1 MSTYAAFIMKILAID
16 FSTAR
21 RSVALA
27 ESHAGSVRIIARAE
41 EQHGQATHA
50 FALIDQVLREAGHER
65 DAIECL
71 ALGLGPGSYAGIR
84 VSLAL
89 AQGWQLATGVKAV
102 GISSIECLAETAR
115 AAGHRGPA
123 SLVVDAQRGEFY
135 LADCILTDDAFE
147 LTQPLAIVS
156 RGKIER
162 RLADGQAV
170 FGPDATTA
178 GMAGLRELYPEAT
191 RLASLTAT
199 GHREFVPAEA
209 LEPIYLRATSF
220 VKARKPERVY

>member
-1 MSTYAAFIMKILAID
+1 MKILAID

-27 ESHAGSVRIIARAE
+27 ESQDGNVQIIARAE

-50 FALIDQVLREAGHER
+50 FALIDNLLREGGYER
-65 DAIECL
+65 GAIECL
-71 ALGLGPGSYAGIR
+71 VVGLGPGSYAGIR

-89 AQGWQLATGVKAV
+89 AQGWQLATGVKVV

-135 LADCILTDDAFE
+135 LADCRLTDDTFE
-147 LTQPLAIVS
+147 LTQPLEIVS
-156 RGKIER
+156 RREIER
-162 RLADGQAV
+162 RLAEDMTV
-170 FGPDATTA
+170 FAPDAPAT
-178 GMAGLRELYPEAT
+178 GIAGLRELYPDAAK
-191 RLASLTAT
+191 LASLTAT
-199 GHREFVPAEA
+199 GHREFVPAEV

-220 VKARKPERVY
+220 VKAPKPERVY

>member
-1 MSTYAAFIMKILAID
+1 MKILAID
-16 FSTAR
+16 FSTPR

-27 ESHAGSVRIIARAE
+27 ESLNGSVRIIGRAE

-50 FALIDQVLREAGHER
+50 FALIDNLLREAGHER
-65 DAIECL
+65 GEIECL
-71 ALGLGPGSYAGIR
+71 AIGLGPGSYAGIR

-89 AQGWQLATGVKAV
+89 AQGWQLATSVKVV

-123 SLVVDAQRGEFY
+123 TLVMDAQRGEFY
-135 LADCILTDDAFE
+135 LADCRLTDDAFE
-147 LTQPLAIVS
+147 LTQRLEIVS
-156 RGKIER
+156 RGEIEH
-162 RLADGQAV
+162 RLADGMIVFSPNAV
-170 FGPDATTA
+170 AA
-178 GMAGLRELYPEAT
+178 GMAGLRELYPDAA

-199 GHREFVPAEA
+199 GHREFVPAEV

-220 VKARKPERVY
+220 VKARKPDWFY